1 MYPLETI
8 LSFLLSG
15 VTRIAP
21 DERLDAICAMLG
33 GLLPQMTAGDIA
45 AARAH
50 VMAQFGADRALT
62 EEIIDVIDGHLA
74 LRTILAMP
82 EDDSPTGFRSLPD
95 YEL

>member
-21 DERLDAICAMLG
+21 DERLDAICSMLG

-45 AARAH
+45 AARAQ
-50 VMAQFGADRALT
+50 VLTQFGADRDLT
-62 EEIIDVIDGHLA
+62 EEILNLIDGHLA
-74 LRTILAMP
+74 LRAIFATP
-82 EDDSPTGFRSLPD
+82 DGEGPRRFCSEPD